1 MLHQKTTLNIDDK
14 QYLVMIY
21 VEHRNGTRVSI
32 TNKGINIRIAEYY
45 TNEKK
50 NEEVRACLKWARE
63 KIIQKL
69 TKVTIRP
76 PYAHGSIFHY
86 GGIDFTLHF
95 VHTDKSKSLN
105 CRLNQSNHHI
115 EISFNTNTATKIA
128 QKNIGILLSK
138 LMAVYFTPEIERRIR
153 AFNDL
158 HFKKNISDV
167 SMRNTSSRWGSC
179 SSKGSIN
186 ISTRLLFAPQWVVD
200 YVLVHELCHL
210 VHMDHSAKFWNLVKS
225 IVPNYELAEKH
236 LNEKG
241 GGYNF

>member
-14 QYLVMIY
+14 QYLVSIY
-21 VEHRNGTRVSI
+21 VERRNGTRVSI
-32 TNKGINIRIAEYY
+32 TNKGINIRIADYY
-45 TNEKK
+45 SNEKK
-50 NEEVRACLKWARE
+50 NDEVRSCLKWARE

-69 TKVTIRP
+69 AKVSIRP

-86 GGIDFTLHF
+86 GDIDFTLFF
-95 VHTDKSKSLN
+95 VHSEKGKNLTCKLN
-105 CRLNQSNHHI
+105 LENH
-115 EISFNTNTATKIA
+115 EIIITFNTNTATKIA
-128 QKNIGILLSK
+128 QKNIGSLLSK
-138 LMAVYFTPEIERRIR
+138 LMAAYFTPKIDQRIR

-158 HFKKNISDV
+158 HFKKKITDV

-200 YVLVHELCHL
+200 YVLIHELCHL
-210 VHMDHSAKFWNLVKS
+210 IHMDHSDKFWALVKS
-225 IVPNYELAEKH
+225 IIPHYEQAEKH
-236 LNEKG
+236 LHEKG